1 MSLIFACRRICA
13 TATWTKAA
21 SASCGQCLYLTART
35 STNSASRCGQAQ
47 VLDIACS
54 LGRMGLGATCPFLM
68 PRKDNHSVSSALTV
82 PEQTLLCFLV
92 LVTLAC
98 LPAPL
103 RSLLK
108 RTLQRGAAAT
118 CRCCALRASPP
129 PMCGSTTCGTTGRSI
144 TPSCWSTERC
154 VSHCKAGAIHAAP
167 AARANI
173 IACCA

>member
-1 MSLIFACRRICA
+1 MSLTSALQAYLCNSYMDKGSKRIVRAVPVSNCPYFHKFSIKVWAGTSIRHCA
-13 TATWTKAA
+13 QPGAN
-21 SASCGQCLYLTART
+21 G
-35 STNSASRCGQAQ
+35 
-47 VLDIACS
+47 I
-54 LGRMGLGATCPFLM
+54 GR
-68 PRKDNHSVSSALTV
+68 NHSVSSAFTV
-82 PEQTLLCFLV
+82 PEQTLLCFFV

-144 TPSCWSTERC
+144 TPSCWNRERC
-154 VSHCKAGAIHAAP
+154 VSLCKAGAIHAAP